1 MIARQLTWLSGCC
14 DVIADSFVDLAAR
27 LGC

>member
-1 MIARQLTWLSGCC
+1 VPTQVVPGTF
-14 DVIADSFVDLAAR
+14 DVEADDFVDLAAR